1 MLEKIAIR
9 HYKCLQEELVEFK
22 PLTILTG
29 KNNSGKSSILQTV
42 LLAARNCNPKNRERM
57 YDVVSKYLDIKYN
70 FEMFINGDTI
80 ICKNAEYDLFKD
92 ENTLLFEEN
101 LFYLTSN
108 RVGQEDIV
116 KSNMQYK
123 VGNNGEFLFGA
134 LWNFFADNVH
144 FDMSVHDCNKL
155 IDMCSNPHV
164 IYNVRKSM
172 LKFLYTDSSGECK
185 NEEFLSKVDDH
196 KNIDE
201 IVRDEA
207 FRMQHDIASSLYNA
221 VMTLPV
227 AINCWLSYIADSP
240 TIIISEYVTAGTCKV
255 YFRQNDVEEEIN
267 PFNVGSGLSY
277 LAKVLILCFLAKPG
291 DVVIIE
297 NPEIHLHPGAQ
308 SRLGEFFCFL
318 ASKGIQLIVE
328 THCEHLLNSLRYQVY
343 KEQIAS
349 TDVIIYYKE
358 NAKRHFEK
366 ILIARDG
373 YYANTKNQK
382 ITFPQGFF
390 DISVQKLMELGL

>member
-1 MLEKIAIR
+1 MLEKIDIR
-9 HYKCLQEELVEFK
+9 HYKCLRDELVEFK

-42 LLAARNCNPKNRERM
+42 LLAARNCNAKNRERM
-57 YDVVSKYLDIKYN
+57 YDVVSKYLDIKHDFSIYMN
-70 FEMFINGDTI
+70 EDHVLCQNSSYGS
-80 ICKNAEYDLFKD
+80 FKD
-92 ENTLLFEEN
+92 EQALLFEES
-101 LFYLTSN
+101 LYYLTSN

-123 VGNNGEFLFGA
+123 VGNNGEFLFGS
-134 LWNFFADNVH
+134 LWNFFADKVH
-144 FDMSVHDCNKL
+144 FEMSTDDCNKM
-155 IDMCSNPHV
+155 IDMCSNQHV
-164 IYNVRKSM
+164 IYDVRKAM
-172 LKFLYTDSSGECK
+172 LNFIYRDSAGECK
-185 NEEFLSKVDDH
+185 DEEFLKKDDTYRE
-196 KNIDE
+196 IDK
-201 IVRDEA
+201 IVRADE
-207 FRMQHDIASSLYNA
+207 FRMQPELAKTFYSA
-221 VMTLPV
+221 VMTIPV

-240 TIIISEYVTAGTCKV
+240 TIIISEFVTAGTCKV
-255 YFRQNDVEEEIN
+255 YFRQHGVEEEIN

-349 TDVIIYYKE
+349 NDVIIYYKE

-366 ILIARDG
+366 ILIASDG
-373 YYANTKNQK
+373 YYANAENEK